1 MNNIKLKRVYDEIS
15 DDDGFR
21 ILVDRLWPRGIKKSD
36 AGINM
41 WLKDV
46 APSDKLRKWFKHDH
60 RKWEEFRQL
69 YIEELE
75 DKKRRIEEVIESVND
90 DTITLVFAAKDRQ
103 HNQAVVL
110 KEFIEDKL
118 M

>member
-21 ILVDRLWPRGIKKSD
+21 ILVDRLWPRGVKKSD

-46 APSDKLRKWFKHDH
+46 APSDNLRKWFKHD
-60 RKWEEFRQL
+60 RGKWEKFRQL

-75 DKKRRIEEVIESVND
+75 DKKNRIEEVIESVND

-103 HNQAVVL
+103 YNQAVVL